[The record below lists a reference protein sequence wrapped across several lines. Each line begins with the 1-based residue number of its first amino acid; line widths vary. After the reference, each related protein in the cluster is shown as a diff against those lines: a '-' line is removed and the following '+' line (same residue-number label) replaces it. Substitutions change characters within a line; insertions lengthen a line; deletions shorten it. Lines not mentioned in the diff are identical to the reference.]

1 MEGLRNQSA
10 MDIIKALRELHAE
23 RKRLNSMIA
32 SLEARLVAAR
42 KRGPARKGH
51 GRRGRKSM
59 SAAERLE
66 VSKRMTMYWET
77 RRAQLRLLSQAEP
90 RA

>member
-1 MEGLRNQSA
+1 

-23 RKRLNSMIA
+23 RKRLNILIA
-32 SLEARLVAAR
+32 SLEAQVAAAR
-42 KRGPARKGH
+42 KRGAVRKSP

-59 SAAERLE
+59 SAAEREE
-66 VSKRMTMYWET
+66 VSKRMTLYWEV
-77 RRAQLRLLSQAEP
+77 RRAELRDSSQPAP